1 MTAMSVLNSPGS
13 LSGNLVDTRTG
24 GGSDG
29 NFTAPHT
36 ATLDG
41 PGVDGKGAHTHCEQM
56 YISSIKPRARPLH
69 RLYRTLR

>member
-13 LSGNLVDTRTG
+13 LSGNLRSRTG

-29 NFTAPHT
+29 NFTASHT

-56 YISSIKPRARPLH
+56 YISSIEPRARPLH
-69 RLYRTLR
+69 RLYQMLR